1 MVLDVQLN
9 FEQIELELGSYVIN
23 YSKKRINK
31 FLFKIKSKLKNI
43 KKNKLQT
50 HL

>member
-23 YSKKRINK
+23 YSKK
-31 FLFKIKSKLKNI
+31 KN
-43 KKNKLQT
+43 Q
-50 HL
+50 